1 VSARTRLALVLFG
14 TAAAVYSLDRV
25 TKLWAETT
33 LFDREPIV
41 LIPKVLQL
49 RYVENSGGAF
59 SLFGGQPWL
68 FFSASMIVAV
78 VIVVLSTRLHSVVS
92 AIGLGLV
99 LGGALGNLTDRI
111 VRGPGVSGKVIDWIE
126 FPRVW
131 PVFNVADSA
140 VVVGALLLVVWS
152 VLHRPQ
158 DQRQPEEAA
167 GEAAGES

>member
-1 VSARTRLALVLFG
+1 VSARARLSIVLFG
-14 TAAAVYSLDRV
+14 TATAVYLVDRV
-25 TKLWAETT
+25 TKLWAEQR
-33 LFDREPIV
+33 LADRDPIV
-41 LIPKVLQL
+41 LIPKVLQF

-68 FFSASMIVAV
+68 FFAASLIVVAV
-78 VIVVLSTRLHSVVS
+78 ILILATRLHSTVS

-99 LGGALGNLTDRI
+99 LGGALGNLTDRV

-140 VVVGALLLVVWS
+140 IVIGALTLVAWS
-152 VLHRPQ
+152 AFHRPAE
-158 DQRQPEEAA
+158 RAAPERD
-167 GEAAGES
+167 GEPARES

>member
-1 VSARTRLALVLFG
+1 VSVRARLAIVLFG
-14 TAAAVYSLDRV
+14 TAAAVYTLDRM
-25 TKLWAETT
+25 TKLWAENQ
-33 LFDREPIV
+33 LADRDPIV

-68 FFSASMIVAV
+68 FFAASMIVAV
-78 VIVVLSTRLHSVVS
+78 VIFYLSTRLHSVVS
-92 AIGLGLV
+92 AVGLGLV

-111 VRGPGVSGKVIDWIE
+111 ARGPGVSGKVIDWME

-140 VVVGALLLVVWS
+140 IVIGAILLVVWS
-152 VLHRPQ
+152 VFHRPS
-158 DQRQPEEAA
+158 DREPAGPRAEEHTGQP
-167 GEAAGES
+167 